1 MGVIVG
7 EDCLVDIVEHDVGYK
22 QREGA
27 ALWHAYLL
35 VLFGTAIEEFVDPAE
50 LIGVSVFGI
59 MKATTYF
66 RKNFVALTGL
76 QQGMGI
82 EIVTGEVG

>member
-1 MGVIVG
+1 MG
-7 EDCLVDIVEHDVGYK
+7 EDCLVDIVEHDVGNE

-27 ALWHAYLL
+27 ALRHAYLL
-35 VLFGTAIEEFVDPAE
+35 VLFGTAVEEFVDPTE

-76 QQGMGI
+76 QQGMGM
-82 EIVTGEVG
+82 EIVAGEVG